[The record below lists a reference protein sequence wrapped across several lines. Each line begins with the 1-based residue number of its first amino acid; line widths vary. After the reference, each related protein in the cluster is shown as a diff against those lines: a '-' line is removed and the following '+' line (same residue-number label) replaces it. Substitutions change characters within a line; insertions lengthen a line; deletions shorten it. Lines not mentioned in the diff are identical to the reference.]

1 MPTRKTSATRLANES
16 IPIRCNV
23 GIAVKRIAR
32 AASQISIV
40 RRAPI
45 RAVTAPLASPKSA
58 TGSISAA
65 TTTDMRAGD
74 PVVISTNH
82 GSTT

>member
-1 MPTRKTSATRLANES
+1 
-16 IPIRCNV
+16 
-23 GIAVKRIAR
+23 
-32 AASQISIV
+32 
-40 RRAPI
+40 
-45 RAVTAPLASPKSA
+45 VTAPLARPNSA

-65 TTTDMRAGD
+65 TTTDMRAGE